1 MFLTCRNYLI
11 EKVQAVLGPGAIVH
25 TAQKTLEA
33 SADPHV
39 GAVLAVSD
47 SYSKN
52 GSGKVYGET
61 GSRRRLR
68 RHYDRQVTF
77 QAVLGDYTAE
87 GCEAMYGAFLTS
99 LEDQIKVD
107 DVPVPVTVTE
117 ADWVD
122 KDDSKLRSALAVQ
135 ALIRFDGGVFK
146 STAFAAITE
155 AEARTERK

>member
-11 EKVQAVLGPGAIVH
+11 GKLQAVLGPGAIVH
-25 TAQKTLEA
+25 TSQKTLEA

-52 GSGKVYGET
+52 GGSAVYGDS
-61 GSRRRLR
+61 GDRRRLR
-68 RHYDRQVTF
+68 RCYDRQATF
-77 QAVLGDYTAE
+77 QVVLGDFTAG
-87 GCEAMYGAFLTS
+87 GCEAMYAAFMAS
-99 LEDQIKVD
+99 LDDQIKVD
-107 DVPVPVTVTE
+107 GLPVPVTVTE

-146 STAFAAITE
+146 STAFVPITE